1 MARYM
6 DDVPKP
12 MKVAGS
18 NSTDDVKTKIA
29 TATKVR
35 NYIDA
40 AKATPV
46 TTPVTTTVSAASA
59 DNGYNSYL
67 AALSQQRAAY
77 ERQQA
82 EMRAQQQALKAQRD
96 AAVNEAYNTAK
107 DNLGGAK
114 ESTLRDGYV
123 AYMQGLKAMP
133 QISAVNGNGGYA
145 QSLATKQRVNYENNR
160 AAAQQNYLAALK
172 ELEANRAAGLIA
184 NQENYLSG
192 IQKMEDSASNYLQQL
207 ASLGDSFKMQTAA
220 PAVTTTN
227 VTTGVKLGNRTMSA
241 REYMEYLKAMG
252 YSAEAAA
259 QLFEKKGISY

>member
-12 MKVAGS
+12 MKISGS
-18 NSTDDVKTKIA
+18 NYTDDVKTKIA

-46 TTPVTTTVSAASA
+46 TTPVTTTVSAAPA

-67 AALSQQRAAY
+67 AALSQQQAAY

-207 ASLGDSFKMQTAA
+207 ASLGDSFKMQTSA

-227 VTTGVKLGNRTMSA
+227 VTTGVKLGDKVMSTQD
-241 REYMEYLKAMG
+241 YINYLISVG
-252 YSAEAAA
+252 YSPAAAA
-259 QLFEKKGISY
+259 QLFKDKGLSY